1 MTFQAVYDFILAWQT
16 LIGSLLALGAALWT
30 VLAMHDQ
37 ARGDETRHKNELE
50 RKRMAARAR
59 MPDALS
65 EMSAYVRSAGRSLV
79 IQEKKPLPPVAALTT
94 LKDVIEHIDTKQAE
108 QTFELVSW
116 YQVQHSR
123 LTGSDRPKKIERDE
137 MLYDLALLQTQINRL
152 FDYARNE
159 PEQKRPEKPS
169 RQEMAG
175 SLKNAVTVEV
185 WAMKHDEFQGAIET
199 INRRH
204 KSESED

>member
-1 MTFQAVYDFILAWQT
+1 MTLQSVYDFILAWQT

-30 VLAMHDQ
+30 VWAMHDQ

-50 RKRMAARAR
+50 RRKMAARAR

-65 EMSAYVRSAGRSLV
+65 EMSAYVRGAGKSLV
-79 IQEKKPLPPVAALTT
+79 IEEKRPLPPVAALTT
-94 LKDVIEHIDTKQAE
+94 LKDIIEHIDTKQAE

-123 LTGSDRPKKIERDE
+123 LMGSDKPKKIERDE

-159 PEQKRPEKPS
+159 PEQKRPVKPS
-169 RQEMAG
+169 REEMVG
-175 SLKNAVTVEV
+175 SLKNAVTVQV
-185 WAMKHDEFQGAIET
+185 WAMKNDDFKGAIEI

-204 KSESED
+204 KPESDN

>member
-30 VLAMHDQ
+30 VWAMHYQSKSD
-37 ARGDETRHKNELE
+37 DTRHQNDLT
-50 RKRMAARAR
+50 RKKMAARAR

-65 EMSAYVRSAGRSLV
+65 ELSAYVRSAGKSLV
-79 IQEKKPLPPVAALTT
+79 AGENRPHPPVAALTT
-94 LKDVIEHIDTKQAE
+94 LKDVIEHIDTNQAE

-123 LTGSDRPKKIERDE
+123 LMGSDKPKQVERDE

-159 PEQKRPEKPS
+159 PEQKRPEKPT

-175 SLKNAVTVEV
+175 SLKSAVTLQV
-185 WAMKHDEFQGAIET
+185 WAMRHDDFKGVIE
-199 INRRH
+199 IIDRRH
-204 KSESED
+204 RSETGN